1 MERLGRIFRD
11 GDWLLRM
18 RACSLCVCVGVL
30 VYDPPMRWE
39 IDAHVCVRVC
49 MYADIPCFYS
59 VSDLL
64 PRQYAGLPTCE
75 ELHEAFETDYR
86 RPTPSFHELHKVH
99 DR

>member
-1 MERLGRIFRD
+1 MERLGRFSEMGI
-11 GDWLLRM
+11 GCVCA
-18 RACSLCVCVGVL
+18 RAHCVCVGVL
-30 VYDPPMRWE
+30 VSNPPMRWE